1 MTLPSKLPRR
11 FISWPALHIA
21 VVALIVLAIPALAL
35 LAAIDLARGRWR
47 LNFARVYALGLAIV
61 TVEFVLFWAG
71 IVTAVVTADGRL
83 ISHDRWLRINFWLQ
97 DRWVAAQIG
106 AARITTGLKV
116 EVENLEVAEEANA
129 IIMAR
134 HLSHADALFPALVYG
149 VLAGHDLRYMVKQ
162 ELQWPPAMDL
172 IGNRLPHVWIDRAPG
187 PDSPLLAIMRRAA
200 EDVDET
206 TVACIFPEGT
216 FFTLEGLDRAI
227 DRLRET
233 RPDLA
238 EPAATLRHV
247 LPPRPAG
254 SVTLLAGAPTAD
266 VVVLGHIGL
275 EAFSSIRD
283 IIRAVPIS
291 DPVLIHLWRHRR
303 ADIPSDADDQATWL
317 VLRWLELDA
326 WISERLAG

>member
-1 MTLPSKLPRR
+1 MAEIPTDDSVMHPTIP
-11 FISWPALHIA
+11 FIPNCRA
-21 VVALIVLAIPALAL
+21 V
-35 LAAIDLARGRWR
+35 
-47 LNFARVYALGLAIV
+47 
-61 TVEFVLFWAG
+61 
-71 IVTAVVTADGRL
+71 
-83 ISHDRWLRINFWLQ
+83 
-97 DRWVAAQIG
+97 
-106 AARITTGLKV
+106 
-116 EVENLEVAEEANA
+116 
-129 IIMAR
+129 
-134 HLSHADALFPALVYG
+134 
-149 VLAGHDLRYMVKQ
+149 
-162 ELQWPPAMDL
+162 
-172 IGNRLPHVWIDRAPG
+172 
-187 PDSPLLAIMRRAA
+187 AIMRRAA

-216 FFTLEGLDRAI
+216 FFTLERLDRAI

-247 LPPRPAG
+247 LPTRAAG

-291 DPVLIHLWRHRR
+291 DPVLVHLWRHRR

-317 VLRWLELDA
+317 LLRWLELDA